1 MLQGYAS
8 SSDDEAAAGEAAQ
21 PQQQAPSQH
30 WQQQPDS
37 GADGVTAAAATLEAR
52 YPESSALLQP
62 PVDPSLA
69 AQHAGSVAALNRM
82 LQATSRGH
90 SFLRAL
96 RARRDFRNPALLDE
110 TAREM
115 GLEPYDTTLE
125 GVATRLP
132 SDKESY
138 EWLAHQQRQAP
149 MPRHAHGI
157 KDSPRNS
164 SRS

>member
-1 MLQGYAS
+1 MLRGYAS
-8 SSDDEAAAGEAAQ
+8 SSEDEADGEKAAQ
-21 PQQQAPSQH
+21 PQQQAPPQH
-30 WQQQPDS
+30 WQQQPGS
-37 GADGVTAAAATLEAR
+37 GAGEAGEAAAAAAAAALEAR

-69 AQHAGSVAALNRM
+69 AQHAGSIAALNRM
-82 LQATSRGH
+82 LEATSRGH

-149 MPRHAHGI
+149 MPRH
-157 KDSPRNS
+157 PP
-164 SRS
+164 

>member
-8 SSDDEAAAGEAAQ
+8 SSEDEADGDMAAQ
-21 PQQQAPSQH
+21 PQQQAPPQH
-30 WQQQPDS
+30 WQQQPGS
-37 GADGVTAAAATLEAR
+37 GTGGAAAAALEAR

-62 PVDPSLA
+62 PVDPSLG

-82 LQATSRGH
+82 LEATSRGH
-90 SFLRAL
+90 SFLLAL

-149 MPRHAHGI
+149 MPRHPHECASGVASVI
-157 KDSPRNS
+157 AP
-164 SRS
+164 